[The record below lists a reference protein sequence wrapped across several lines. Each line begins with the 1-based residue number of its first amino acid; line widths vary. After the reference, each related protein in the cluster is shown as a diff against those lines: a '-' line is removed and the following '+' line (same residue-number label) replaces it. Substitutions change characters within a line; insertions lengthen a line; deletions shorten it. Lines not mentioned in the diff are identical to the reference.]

1 MSEISK
7 TKKQTQLL
15 NITFIA
21 LFAALCYIAL
31 TVFFFPFAQMYIH
44 FGNLIV
50 VVASL
55 LIGGWQ
61 GGLAGSIGM
70 GLYDILNGHADSSP
84 KTFLLKFLIGL
95 TVGLVYS
102 FFKSRKKYP
111 ALALLISGIA
121 SLLISV
127 GLLIHTF
134 INNKGYVGKAAVLA
148 PIFIIIGILCV
159 VFAALKSR
167 FSQKTASAIAAAS
180 CGMLI
185 NIVGETA
192 WKTVQFWIAGSTF
205 SAAFSGAILAQGS
218 TLINAGIS
226 IIGGVALFTAL
237 EKPFARILK
246 K

>member
-1 MSEISK
+1 MKNKSLKHKRI
-7 TKKQTQLL
+7 LD
-15 NITFIA
+15 ITFIS

-55 LIGGWQ
+55 LVGGWQ

-84 KTFLLKFLIGL
+84 KTFILKFLIGL
-95 TVGLVYS
+95 TVGLIYT
-102 FFKSRKKYP
+102 FLNKREKYP
-111 ALALLISGIA
+111 SIWLFVSGII

-127 GLLIHTF
+127 ALATNSNLENSSFNGNST
-134 INNKGYVGKAAVLA
+134 VLT
-148 PIFIIIGILCV
+148 PIFIVIGILCII
-159 VFAALKSR
+159 FSLLKNK
-167 FSQKTASAIAAAS
+167 FSKKTAAAIVGAS

-185 NIVGETA
+185 NLVGETL
-192 WKTVQFWIAGSTF
+192 WKTFQFWIAGSTF
-205 SAAFSGAILAQGS
+205 SAAFTGAMLAQGS

-226 IIGGVALFTAL
+226 IIGGVALFGLL
-237 EKPFARILK
+237 EKPFAKILK
-246 K
+246 

>member
-1 MSEISK
+1 MKNKSLKHKRI
-7 TKKQTQLL
+7 LD
-15 NITFIA
+15 ITFIS

-55 LIGGWQ
+55 LVGGWQ

-84 KTFLLKFLIGL
+84 KTFILKFLIGL
-95 TVGLVYS
+95 TVGLIYT
-102 FFKSRKKYP
+102 FLNKREKYP
-111 ALALLISGIA
+111 SIWLFVSGII

-127 GLLIHTF
+127 ALA
-134 INNKGYVGKAAVLA
+134 INFTLENSSFNGNSTVLT
-148 PIFIIIGILCV
+148 PIFIVIGILCII
-159 VFAALKSR
+159 FSLLKNK
-167 FSQKTASAIAAAS
+167 FSKKTAAAIVGAS

-185 NIVGETA
+185 NLVGETL
-192 WKTVQFWIAGSTF
+192 WKTFQFWIAGSTF
-205 SAAFSGAILAQGS
+205 SAAFTGAMLAQGS

-226 IIGGVALFTAL
+226 IIGGVALFGLL
-237 EKPFARILK
+237 EKPFAKILK
-246 K
+246 

>member
-1 MSEISK
+1 MKNKSLKHKRI
-7 TKKQTQLL
+7 LD
-15 NITFIA
+15 ITFIS

-55 LIGGWQ
+55 LVGGWQ

-84 KTFLLKFLIGL
+84 KTFILKFLIGL
-95 TVGLVYS
+95 TVGLIYTLLN
-102 FFKSRKKYP
+102 KREKYP
-111 ALALLISGIA
+111 SIWLFISGII

-127 GLLIHTF
+127 ALA
-134 INNKGYVGKAAVLA
+134 INFTLENSSFNGNSTVLT
-148 PIFIIIGILCV
+148 PIFIVIGILCII
-159 VFAALKSR
+159 FSLLKNK
-167 FSQKTASAIAAAS
+167 FSKKTATAIVGAS

-185 NIVGETA
+185 NLVGETL
-192 WKTVQFWIAGSTF
+192 WKTFQFWIAGSTF
-205 SAAFSGAILAQGS
+205 SAAFTGAMLAQGS

-226 IIGGVALFTAL
+226 IIGGVALFGLL
-237 EKPFARILK
+237 EKPFAKILK
-246 K
+246 

>member
-1 MSEISK
+1 MKNKSLKHKRI
-7 TKKQTQLL
+7 LD
-15 NITFIA
+15 ITFIS

-55 LIGGWQ
+55 LVGGWQ

-84 KTFLLKFLIGL
+84 KTFILKFLIGL
-95 TVGLVYS
+95 TVGLIYT
-102 FFKSRKKYP
+102 FLNKREKYP
-111 ALALLISGIA
+111 SIWLFISGII

-127 GLLIHTF
+127 ALA
-134 INNKGYVGKAAVLA
+134 INFTLENSSFNGNSTVLT
-148 PIFIIIGILCV
+148 PIFIVIGILCII
-159 VFAALKSR
+159 FSLLKNK
-167 FSQKTASAIAAAS
+167 FSKKTAAAIVGAS

-185 NIVGETA
+185 NLVGETL
-192 WKTVQFWIAGSTF
+192 WKTFQFWIAGSTF
-205 SAAFSGAILAQGS
+205 SAAFTGAMLAQGS

-226 IIGGVALFTAL
+226 IIGGVALFGLL
-237 EKPFARILK
+237 EKPFAKILK
-246 K
+246 

>member
-1 MSEISK
+1 MKSSSKNISR
-7 TKKQTQLL
+7 KQIL

-31 TVFFFPFAQMYIH
+31 TLFFFPFAQMYIH

-61 GGLAGSIGM
+61 GGLAGSVGM

-95 TVGLVYS
+95 TVGLVYN

-111 ALALLISGIA
+111 TAALFFSGIV
-121 SLLISV
+121 SLLIAV

-134 INNKGYVGKAAVLA
+134 TKNNGYGGKGAVLA
-148 PIFIIIGILCV
+148 PIFIVIGMLCV
-159 VFAALKSR
+159 VFAALKTR
-167 FSQKTASAIAAAS
+167 FSQKTASAIAGAA
-180 CGMLI
+180 CGMLV
-185 NIVGETA
+185 NIVGETL
-192 WKTVQFWIAGSTF
+192 WKLVQFYIAGATF
-205 SAAFSGAILAQGS
+205 SAAFSGAVLAQGS

-226 IIGGVALFTAL
+226 IIGGVALFKAL
-237 EKPFARILK
+237 EKPFSKISNK
-246 K
+246 

>member
-1 MSEISK
+1 MSEKINSER
-7 TKKQTQLL
+7 KKQIL

-50 VVASL
+50 VVAAL

-70 GLYDILNGHADSSP
+70 GLYDLLNGHADSSP

-95 TVGLVYS
+95 TVGLVYNLL
-102 FFKSRKKYP
+102 KKRKKYP
-111 ALALLISGIA
+111 TTVLFISGIL
-121 SLLISV
+121 SLLVSV

-134 INNKGYVGKAAVLA
+134 TNNKGYAGKAAVLA
-148 PIFIIIGILCV
+148 PIFIVIGILCII
-159 VFAALKSR
+159 FAALKTK
-167 FSQKTASAIAAAS
+167 FSHKTASAISAAV
-180 CGMLI
+180 CGMI
-185 NIVGETA
+185 VNIVGETA

-205 SAAFSGAILAQGS
+205 NAAFSGAVLAQGS

-237 EKPFARILK
+237 EKPFSKILNK
-246 K
+246 

>member
-1 MSEISK
+1 MSEQIKSK
-7 TKKQTQLL
+7 KREKLL

-50 VVASL
+50 VVAAL

-95 TVGLVYS
+95 TVGLVYNLL
-102 FFKSRKKYP
+102 KNRKKYP
-111 ALALLISGIA
+111 TAILFVSGLF
-121 SLLISV
+121 SLLISI

-134 INNKGYVGKAAVLA
+134 VSNKGYAGKAAVLA
-148 PIFIIIGILCV
+148 PIFIVIGMLCII
-159 VFAALKSR
+159 FAALKTK
-167 FSQKTASAIAAAS
+167 FSQKTASAISAAA
-180 CGMLI
+180 CGMLV
-185 NIVGETA
+185 NILGETA
-192 WKTVQFWIAGSTF
+192 WKTVQFWIAGSSL
-205 SAAFSGAILAQGS
+205 SAAFTGAALAQGS

-237 EKPFARILK
+237 EKPFAKIYK